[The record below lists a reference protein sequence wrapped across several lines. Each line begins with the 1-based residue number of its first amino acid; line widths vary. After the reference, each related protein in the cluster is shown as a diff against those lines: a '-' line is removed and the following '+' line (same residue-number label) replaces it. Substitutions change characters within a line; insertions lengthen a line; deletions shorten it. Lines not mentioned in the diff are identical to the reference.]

1 MIAYEMKM
9 KDLKKRISNE
19 ILNRG
24 FDVVGFSNI
33 KIDSRTKSNY
43 LNFLKNNYHGEM
55 VKRHYSKN

>member
-24 FDVVGFSNI
+24 FDVVGFLI
-33 KIDSRTKSNY
+33 
-43 LNFLKNNYHGEM
+43 LKLIVELK
-55 VKRHYSKN
+55 VII